1 MGRGFRSQ
9 GSVFLVFR
17 PLLRSVLLHW
27 VASGGDIVAYQD
39 FNQSDRVRSI
49 SALSGQTFD
58 LLVIGGGITGAG
70 VARDAALRGLSVALI
85 EAQDLASGTSS
96 RSSKMIHGGLRYLAA
111 GDVAVVKESASE
123 RATLH
128 RIAPHLAQKTPY
140 VIPTGSVRSK
150 LMLRG
155 ALWAFERLGGVERA
169 DYHEVWSKEELAE
182 KEPLIERSRLNGAVV
197 YPEFLTDDSRLTVA
211 TVRSAI
217 DHGATVVTYLAANH
231 IKQEQTF
238 IVDAAATLPGE
249 SDEVS
254 IRARAVVNAA
264 GPWVD
269 QVCDLEEAQPPRLAL
284 SRGVH
289 LVFDHADLPVRNTVV
304 MRTPD
309 ARRIFAVPLGQYTY
323 IGTTDDYHAEH
334 EYWPPVTDQDVSYLL
349 STTQRAMPG
358 ATLSPDRIVSV
369 WSGIRPLVGDG
380 SERASKE
387 LSRKDEV
394 WTSPSGLLS
403 VGGGK
408 LSAYRAMA
416 ERIVDTVVENHG
428 FATKPCATADVPLPG
443 GDSIVLASDLE
454 GFSDVQAERL
464 ARLYGAEAKCF
475 NAIAG
480 EEALV
485 TAEAQQAVQK
495 EGALRLE
502 DYWARRSSRAWFD
515 KDAGLPVLKHAAVA
529 MADLLGWDDARSAME
544 IEDCREID
552 RASRAG
558 FLSGVTVGGVAD
570 DDRAAG

>member
-1 MGRGFRSQ
+1 MAVHLFDQTDREMSFR
-9 GSVFLVFR
+9 
-17 PLLRSVLLHW
+17 
-27 VASGGDIVAYQD
+27 
-39 FNQSDRVRSI
+39 
-49 SALSGQTFD
+49 ALSDQCFD

-70 VARDAALRGLSVALI
+70 VARDAAMRGLSVALI

-96 RSSKMIHGGLRYLAA
+96 RSSKMIHGGLRYLVA

-140 VIPTGSVRSK
+140 VIPTDSVRSK
-150 LMLRG
+150 LILRA
-155 ALWAFERLGGVERA
+155 ALWAYERLGDVERA
-169 DYHEVWSKEELAE
+169 DYHEVWSKDELAE

-197 YPEFLTDDSRLTVA
+197 YPEFLTDDSRLTLA

-217 DHGATVVTYLAANH
+217 DHGATVATYLKATNIRKDQAFS
-231 IKQEQTF
+231 I
-238 IVDAAATLPGE
+238 DAASTLPGE
-249 SDEVS
+249 TRELTVS
-254 IRARAVVNAA
+254 ARAVVNAA

-269 QVCDLEEAQPPRLAL
+269 QVCDLEQAQPPRLAL

-323 IGTTDDYHAEH
+323 IGTTDDYHPEH
-334 EYWPPVTDQDVSYLL
+334 DYWPPVTDQDVSYLL
-349 STTQRAMPG
+349 ATTQRAMPE
-358 ATLSPDRIVSV
+358 ASLSPDRIVSV

-380 SERASKE
+380 SGRASKE

-416 ERIVDTVVENHG
+416 ERIVDTVIENHG
-428 FATKPCATADVPLPG
+428 FAAKPCITADVPLPG
-443 GDSIVLASDLE
+443 GDVEVLASDLA
-454 GFSDVQAERL
+454 GAGDVQAERL
-464 ARLYGAEAKCF
+464 ARLYGAEAPGL
-475 NAIAG
+475 AGSAG
-480 EEALV
+480 ENELV
-485 TAEAQQAVQK
+485 QAEVQHAVQK

-515 KDAGLPVLKHAAVA
+515 EGAGLLVLHEAAAV
-529 MADLLGWDDARSAME
+529 MAELLGWDDNRKTME
-544 IEDCREID
+544 VENCLEID

-558 FLSGVTVGGVAD
+558 FSSDVAGQGVAD
-570 DDRAAG
+570 DCRAAS

>member
-1 MGRGFRSQ
+1 MAEHRF
-9 GSVFLVFR
+9 
-17 PLLRSVLLHW
+17 
-27 VASGGDIVAYQD
+27 D
-39 FNQSDRVRSI
+39 QSDRGPSFQ
-49 SALSGQTFD
+49 ALASQCFD

-70 VARDAALRGLSVALI
+70 VARDAAMRGLSVALI

-96 RSSKMIHGGLRYLAA
+96 RSSKMIHGGLRYLVA

-150 LMLRG
+150 LMLRA
-155 ALWAFERLGGVERA
+155 ALWAYERLGGVERA
-169 DYHEVWSKEELAE
+169 DYHEVWSKAELAE
-182 KEPLIERSRLNGAVV
+182 KEPMIERSRLNGAVV

-217 DHGATVVTYLAANH
+217 DHGATVVTYLKATQ
-231 IKQEQTF
+231 IRQEQTF
-238 IVDAAATLPGE
+238 IVDAASTLPGE
-249 SDEVS
+249 NREVS
-254 IRARAVVNAA
+254 IAARAVVNAA

-269 QVCDLEEAQPPRLAL
+269 QVCDLERAQPPRLAL

-323 IGTTDDYHAEH
+323 IGTTDDYHPEH

-349 STTQRAMPG
+349 ATTQKAMPE

-380 SERASKE
+380 SGRASKE

-416 ERIVDTVVENHG
+416 ERIVDTVIENHG
-428 FATKPCATADVPLPG
+428 FTAKPCTTADVALPG
-443 GDSIVLASDLE
+443 GEAIALASDLK

-464 ARLYGAEAKCF
+464 ARLYGAEAQCLR
-475 NAIAG
+475 ASTSDEI
-480 EEALV
+480 LV
-485 TAEAQQAVQK
+485 TAEAQHAVLK

-515 KDAGLPVLKHAAVA
+515 EGAGLPVLKQAAEA
-529 MADLLGWDDARSAME
+529 MADLLGWDEARSAME
-544 IEDCREID
+544 IENCRKID
-552 RASRAG
+552 HASRAG
-558 FLSGVTVGGVAD
+558 FSPGVTVDGVAD
-570 DDRAAG
+570 DARAAG

>member
-1 MGRGFRSQ
+1 MAVHRFDQTDREMSFR
-9 GSVFLVFR
+9 
-17 PLLRSVLLHW
+17 
-27 VASGGDIVAYQD
+27 
-39 FNQSDRVRSI
+39 
-49 SALSGQTFD
+49 ALSDQCFD

-70 VARDAALRGLSVALI
+70 VARDAAMRGLSVALI

-96 RSSKMIHGGLRYLAA
+96 RSSKMIHGGLRYLVA

-150 LMLRG
+150 LILRA
-155 ALWAFERLGGVERA
+155 ALWAYERLGGVERA
-169 DYHEVWSKEELAE
+169 DYHEVWSKDELAE

-197 YPEFLTDDSRLTVA
+197 YPEFLTDDSRLTLA

-217 DHGATVVTYLAANH
+217 DHGATVATYLKATNIRKDQAFS
-231 IKQEQTF
+231 I
-238 IVDAAATLPGE
+238 DAASTLPGE
-249 SDEVS
+249 TRELTVS
-254 IRARAVVNAA
+254 ARAVVNAA

-269 QVCDLEEAQPPRLAL
+269 QVCDLEQAQPPRLAL

-323 IGTTDDYHAEH
+323 IGTTDDYHPEH
-334 EYWPPVTDQDVSYLL
+334 DYWPPVTDQDVSYLL
-349 STTQRAMPG
+349 ATTQRAMPE
-358 ATLSPDRIVSV
+358 ASLSPDRIVSV

-380 SERASKE
+380 SGRASKE

-416 ERIVDTVVENHG
+416 ERIVDTVIENHG
-428 FATKPCATADVPLPG
+428 FAAKPCITADVPLPG
-443 GDSIVLASDLE
+443 GDVEVLASDLA
-454 GFSDVQAERL
+454 GAGDVQAERL
-464 ARLYGAEAKCF
+464 ARLYGAEAPGL
-475 NAIAG
+475 AGSAG
-480 EEALV
+480 ENELV
-485 TAEAQQAVQK
+485 QAEVQHAVQK

-515 KDAGLPVLKHAAVA
+515 EGAGLLVLHEAAAV
-529 MADLLGWDDARSAME
+529 MAELLGWDDNRKAME
-544 IEDCREID
+544 VENCLEID

-558 FLSGVTVGGVAD
+558 FSSDVAGQGVAD
-570 DDRAAG
+570 DCRAAS

>member
-1 MGRGFRSQ
+1 MSAQRFDQ
-9 GSVFLVFR
+9 T
-17 PLLRSVLLHW
+17 
-27 VASGGDIVAYQD
+27 
-39 FNQSDRVRSI
+39 DRNESI
-49 SALSGQTFD
+49 RALSGECFD
-58 LLVIGGGITGAG
+58 LLVIGGGITGTG
-70 VARDAALRGLSVALI
+70 VARDAAMRGLSVALI

-96 RSSKMIHGGLRYLAA
+96 RSSKMIHGGLRYLVA

-150 LMLRG
+150 LILRA
-155 ALWAFERLGGVERA
+155 ALWAYERLGGVERA
-169 DYHEVWSKEELAE
+169 DYHEVWSRDELAE
-182 KEPLIERSRLNGAVV
+182 KEPLIERSRLKGAVV

-217 DHGATVVTYLAANH
+217 DHGATAVTYMKATN
-231 IKQEQTF
+231 IRKDQTF
-238 IVDAAATLPGE
+238 CIDAASTLPGE
-249 SDEVS
+249 NCEVT
-254 IRARAVVNAA
+254 IQARAVVNAA

-269 QVCDLEEAQPPRLAL
+269 QVCDLEQPQPPRLAL

-289 LVFDHADLPVRNTVV
+289 LVFNHADLPVRNTVV

-309 ARRIFAVPLGQYTY
+309 ARRIFAVPLGEYTY
-323 IGTTDDYHAEH
+323 IGTTDDYHPEY

-349 STTQRAMPG
+349 SATHKAMPE
-358 ATLSPDRIVSV
+358 ANLSPDRIVSV

-380 SERASKE
+380 SGRASKE

-416 ERIVDTVVENHG
+416 ERIVDTVIENHG
-428 FATKPCATADVPLPG
+428 FTAQPCTTADVPLPG
-443 GDSIVLASDLE
+443 GDAVMLASDLT
-454 GFSDVQAERL
+454 GIGDNQAERL
-464 ARLYGAEAKCF
+464 ARLYGAEAPSLLG
-475 NAIAG
+475 NTG
-480 EEALV
+480 GDELV
-485 TAEAQQAVQK
+485 KAEVQQAVQK

-515 KDAGLPVLKHAAVA
+515 EGAGVPILNQAATA
-529 MADLLGWDDARSAME
+529 MAELLGWDDTRKAME
-544 IEDCREID
+544 IENCHDID
-552 RASRAG
+552 RASRTG
-558 FLSGVTVGGVAD
+558 FSSDVTGQGVAD
-570 DDRAAG
+570 DCRAAG

>member
-1 MGRGFRSQ
+1 M
-9 GSVFLVFR
+9 
-17 PLLRSVLLHW
+17 
-27 VASGGDIVAYQD
+27 AYQD
-39 FNQSDRVRSI
+39 FNQADRGRSVG
-49 SALSGQTFD
+49 ALSDQTFD

-70 VARDAALRGLSVALI
+70 VARDAVLRGLSVALI

-96 RSSKMIHGGLRYLAA
+96 RSSKMIHGGLRYLVA

-123 RATLH
+123 RSTLH

-140 VIPTGSVRSK
+140 VIPTGNLRSK
-150 LMLRG
+150 LILRA
-155 ALWAFERLGGVERA
+155 ALWAYERLGGVERE
-169 DYHEVWSKEELAE
+169 DYHEVWSAEQLAE
-182 KEPLIERSRLNGAVV
+182 REPLIARSRLNGAVV

-217 DHGATVVTYLAANH
+217 ESGATVATYLRATDIRREKVFLVSAAS
-231 IKQEQTF
+231 
-238 IVDAAATLPGE
+238 TLPGDDSE
-249 SDEVS
+249 TT

-269 QVCDLEEAQPPRLAL
+269 EVCGLEAPQPARLAL

-289 LVFDHADLPVRNTVV
+289 LVFNHADVPVRNTVV

-323 IGTTDDYHAEH
+323 IGTTDDYHPES

-349 STTQRAMPG
+349 SSTRKAMPE
-358 ATLSPDRIVSV
+358 ANLSADRIVSV

-380 SERASKE
+380 SGRASKE

-394 WTSPSGLLS
+394 WTAPSGLLT

-416 ERIVDTVVENHG
+416 ERIVDTVIENHG
-428 FATKPCATADVPLPG
+428 LTAKPCTTADNPLPG
-443 GDSIVLASDLE
+443 GDRVVNASELE
-454 GFSDVQAERL
+454 EMGDIQSERL
-464 ARLYGAEAKCF
+464 ARLYGAEAVDVVTS
-475 NAIAG
+475 AARG
-480 EEALV
+480 GLV
-485 TAEAQQAVQK
+485 SAEVEQAVLK

-515 KDAGLPVLKHAAVA
+515 EGAGLPVLDEAANR
-529 MADLLGWDDARSAME
+529 MADLLGWDDSRKALE
-544 IEDCREID
+544 VENCRQID
-552 RASRAG
+552 GASRSG
-558 FLSGVTVGGVAD
+558 FLESTGWEEVPD
-570 DDRAAG
+570 DCRAAG

>member
-1 MGRGFRSQ
+1 MAVHRFDQTDREMSFR
-9 GSVFLVFR
+9 
-17 PLLRSVLLHW
+17 
-27 VASGGDIVAYQD
+27 
-39 FNQSDRVRSI
+39 
-49 SALSGQTFD
+49 ALSDQCFD

-70 VARDAALRGLSVALI
+70 VARDAAMRGLSVALI

-96 RSSKMIHGGLRYLAA
+96 RSSKMIHGGLRYLVA

-150 LMLRG
+150 LILRA
-155 ALWAFERLGGVERA
+155 ALWAYERLGGVERA
-169 DYHEVWSKEELAE
+169 DYHEVWSKAELAE

-217 DHGATVVTYLAANH
+217 DHGATVATYLKATN
-231 IKQEQTF
+231 IRRDQTF
-238 IVDAAATLPGE
+238 SVDAVSTLPDD
-249 SDEVS
+249 SREVT
-254 IRARAVVNAA
+254 IQARAVVNAA

-269 QVCDLEEAQPPRLAL
+269 QVCELEQPQPPRLAL

-309 ARRIFAVPLGQYTY
+309 ARRIFAVPLGKYTY
-323 IGTTDDYHAEH
+323 IGTTDDYHPEH

-349 STTQRAMPG
+349 SATRKAMPE
-358 ATLSPDRIVSV
+358 ANLSPDRIVSV

-380 SERASKE
+380 SGRASKE

-416 ERIVDTVVENHG
+416 ERIVDMVIENHG
-428 FATKPCATADVPLPG
+428 FTAKPCTTAEVPLPG
-443 GDSIVLASDLE
+443 GDAVVLASDLK
-454 GFSDVQAERL
+454 GIDDVQAERL
-464 ARLYGAEAKCF
+464 ARLYGAEAPSLLGG
-475 NAIAG
+475 AG
-480 EEALV
+480 ENELV
-485 TAEAQQAVQK
+485 KAEVQHAVQT

-515 KDAGLPVLKHAAVA
+515 EGAGLPVLHEAATA
-529 MADLLGWDDARSAME
+529 MAELLGWDDNRRTME
-544 IEDCREID
+544 IDNCRDID
-552 RASRAG
+552 RASRVG
-558 FLSGVTVGGVAD
+558 FSSDVTGQGVSD
-570 DDRAAG
+570 DCRAAG

>member
-1 MGRGFRSQ
+1 MQHLGVGMSEQHFDQTDRAG
-9 GSVFLVFR
+9 
-17 PLLRSVLLHW
+17 PLK
-27 VASGGDIVAYQD
+27 
-39 FNQSDRVRSI
+39 
-49 SALSGQTFD
+49 ALSDQCFD
-58 LLVIGGGITGAG
+58 VLVIGGGITGAG
-70 VARDAALRGLSVALI
+70 VARDAAMRGLSVALI

-96 RSSKMIHGGLRYLAA
+96 RSSKMIHGGLRYLVA

-140 VIPTGSVRSK
+140 VIPTGSLRSK
-150 LMLRG
+150 LILRA
-155 ALWAFERLGGVERA
+155 ALWAYERLGGVERA
-169 DYHEVWSKEELAE
+169 DYHEVWSRDELAE

-217 DHGATVVTYLAANH
+217 DHGATVATYLRATN
-231 IKQEQTF
+231 IRRDQTF
-238 IVDAAATLPGE
+238 SVDAASTLPGE
-249 SDEVS
+249 NRELT
-254 IRARAVVNAA
+254 IRARAVVNAS

-269 QVCDLEEAQPPRLAL
+269 QVLDLEQPQAPRLAL

-289 LVFDHADLPVRNTVV
+289 LVFDHADVPVRNTVV

-323 IGTTDDYHAEH
+323 IGTTDDYHPEY

-349 STTQRAMPG
+349 SATQKAMPE
-358 ATLSPDRIVSV
+358 ASLSPDRIVSV
-369 WSGIRPLVGDG
+369 WSGIRPLVSDG
-380 SERASKE
+380 SGRASKE

-416 ERIVDTVVENHG
+416 ERIVDMVIENHG
-428 FATKPCATADVPLPG
+428 FTGKPCTTADVPLPG
-443 GDSIVLASDLE
+443 GDAVVLAQDLPVV
-454 GFSDVQAERL
+454 DNVQAERL
-464 ARLYGAEAKCF
+464 ARLYGAEAPGLIRS
-475 NAIAG
+475 AS
-480 EEALV
+480 EEDLV
-485 TAEAQQAVQK
+485 KAEVRQAVHR

-515 KDAGLPVLKHAAVA
+515 ARAGLPVLDQAALA
-529 MADLLGWDDARSAME
+529 MAGLLGWDDARTAAE
-544 IEDCREID
+544 IENCLEID

-558 FLSGVTVGGVAD
+558 FQASTIWKGAGDDCRAVG
-570 DDRAAG
+570 

>member
-1 MGRGFRSQ
+1 MSITVHRFDQTDREMSFR
-9 GSVFLVFR
+9 
-17 PLLRSVLLHW
+17 
-27 VASGGDIVAYQD
+27 
-39 FNQSDRVRSI
+39 
-49 SALSGQTFD
+49 ALSDQCFD

-70 VARDAALRGLSVALI
+70 VARDAAMRGLSVALI

-96 RSSKMIHGGLRYLAA
+96 RSSKMIHGGLRYLVA

-150 LMLRG
+150 LILRA
-155 ALWAFERLGGVERA
+155 ALWAYERLGGVERA
-169 DYHEVWSKEELAE
+169 DYHEVWSKDELAE

-197 YPEFLTDDSRLTVA
+197 YPEFLTDDSRLTLA

-217 DHGATVVTYLAANH
+217 DHGATVATYLKATNIRKDQAFS
-231 IKQEQTF
+231 ID
-238 IVDAAATLPGE
+238 VASTLPGE
-249 SDEVS
+249 TRELTVS
-254 IRARAVVNAA
+254 ARAVVNAA

-269 QVCDLEEAQPPRLAL
+269 QVCDLEQAQPPRLVL

-323 IGTTDDYHAEH
+323 IGTTDDYHPEH

-349 STTQRAMPG
+349 ATTQRAMPE
-358 ATLSPDRIVSV
+358 ASLSPDRIVSV

-380 SERASKE
+380 SGRASKE

-416 ERIVDTVVENHG
+416 ERIVDTVIESHR
-428 FATKPCATADVPLPG
+428 FAAKPCTTADVPLPG
-443 GDSIVLASDLE
+443 GDVEVLASDLA
-454 GFSDVQAERL
+454 GAGDVQAERL
-464 ARLYGAEAKCF
+464 ARLYGAEAPGL
-475 NAIAG
+475 AGSAG
-480 EEALV
+480 EDELV
-485 TAEAQQAVQK
+485 QAEVQHAVQK

-515 KDAGLPVLKHAAVA
+515 EGAGLPVLHEAAAA
-529 MADLLGWDDARSAME
+529 MAELLGWDDNRKAME
-544 IEDCREID
+544 VENCLEID

-558 FLSGVTVGGVAD
+558 FSSDVTGQGVAD
-570 DDRAAG
+570 DCRAAS

>member
-1 MGRGFRSQ
+1 MAEQ
-9 GSVFLVFR
+9 VFDQTDR
-17 PLLRSVLLHW
+17 
-27 VASGGDIVAYQD
+27 ASCVQALGDQC
-39 FNQSDRVRSI
+39 
-49 SALSGQTFD
+49 FD

-70 VARDAALRGLSVALI
+70 VARDAAMRGLSVALI

-96 RSSKMIHGGLRYLAA
+96 RSSKMIHGGLRYLVA

-150 LMLRG
+150 LVLRA
-155 ALWAFERLGGVERA
+155 ALWAYERLGGVERA
-169 DYHEVWSKEELAE
+169 DYHEVWSKDELAE

-217 DHGATVVTYLAANH
+217 DHGATVATYLKATN
-231 IKQEQTF
+231 IRKEQTF
-238 IVDAAATLPGE
+238 SIDAASTLPGE
-249 SDEVS
+249 THELTIS
-254 IRARAVVNAA
+254 ARAVVNAA

-269 QVCDLEEAQPPRLAL
+269 QVCDLEHPQPQRLAL

-289 LVFDHADLPVRNTVV
+289 LVFNHADLPVRNTVV

-323 IGTTDDYHAEH
+323 IGTTDDYHPEH

-349 STTQRAMPG
+349 ATTKRAMPE
-358 ATLSPDRIVSV
+358 AALSPDRIVSV

-380 SERASKE
+380 SGRASKE

-416 ERIVDTVVENHG
+416 ERIVDTVIENHV
-428 FATKPCATADVPLPG
+428 FTAKPCTTADVPLPG
-443 GDSIVLASDLE
+443 GGAEVLPSDLT
-454 GFSDVQAERL
+454 GVGDVQAERL
-464 ARLYGAEAKCF
+464 ARLYGAEAPSLLGGAF
-475 NAIAG
+475 DD
-480 EEALV
+480 ELV
-485 TAEAQQAVQK
+485 KAEVKQAVQK

-515 KDAGLPVLKHAAVA
+515 DGAGVPILNQAATA
-529 MADLLGWDDARSAME
+529 MSELLDWDDTRKAME
-544 IEDCREID
+544 IENCRDID
-552 RASRAG
+552 HASRAG
-558 FLSGVTVGGVAD
+558 FSSDVTGQGVAD
-570 DDRAAG
+570 DCRAAG

>member
-1 MGRGFRSQ
+1 MTS
-9 GSVFLVFR
+9 
-17 PLLRSVLLHW
+17 
-27 VASGGDIVAYQD
+27 QD
-39 FNQSDRVRSI
+39 FNQTDRAASLK
-49 SALSGQTFD
+49 ALSDQCFD

-70 VARDAALRGLSVALI
+70 VARDAAMRGLSVALI

-96 RSSKMIHGGLRYLAA
+96 RSSKMIHGGLRYLVA

-140 VIPTGSVRSK
+140 VIPTSTVRSK
-150 LMLRG
+150 LILRG
-155 ALWAFERLGGVERA
+155 ALWAYERLGGVERA
-169 DYHEVWSKEELAE
+169 DYHEVWSKAELAE

-217 DHGATVVTYLAANH
+217 DHGATVATYLRATN
-231 IKQEQTF
+231 IRKEQTF
-238 IVDAAATLPGE
+238 SIDAASTLPGE
-249 SDEVS
+249 MTELTIS
-254 IRARAVVNAA
+254 ARAVVNAA

-269 QVCDLEEAQPPRLAL
+269 QVCDLEQPQPPRLAL

-289 LVFDHADLPVRNTVV
+289 LVFNHADLPVRHTVV

-323 IGTTDDYHAEH
+323 IGTTDDYHPEH
-334 EYWPPVTDQDVSYLL
+334 EYWPPVTDQDVRYLL
-349 STTQRAMPG
+349 ATTQRAMPE

-380 SERASKE
+380 SGRASKE

-416 ERIVDTVVENHG
+416 ERIVDTVIDNHG
-428 FATKPCATADVPLPG
+428 FTAKPCETAEVHLPG
-443 GDSIVLASDLE
+443 GDAVMLASDLT
-454 GFSDVQAERL
+454 GIGDIHAERL
-464 ARLYGAEAKCF
+464 ARLYGAEAPNLLG
-475 NAIAG
+475 NAG
-480 EEALV
+480 GDELV
-485 TAEAQQAVQK
+485 KAEVQQAVQK

-515 KDAGLPVLKHAAVA
+515 EGAGLPVLKQAATA
-529 MADLLGWDDARSAME
+529 MAEMLGWDDSRKAME
-544 IEDCREID
+544 IENCRDID

-558 FLSGVTVGGVAD
+558 FSSEVTGQGVAD
-570 DDRAAG
+570 DCRAAG

>member
-1 MGRGFRSQ
+1 MSAQRFDQ
-9 GSVFLVFR
+9 T
-17 PLLRSVLLHW
+17 
-27 VASGGDIVAYQD
+27 
-39 FNQSDRVRSI
+39 DRNESI
-49 SALSGQTFD
+49 RALSGECFD

-70 VARDAALRGLSVALI
+70 VARDAAMRGLSVALI

-96 RSSKMIHGGLRYLAA
+96 RSSKMIHGGLRYLVA

-150 LMLRG
+150 LILRA
-155 ALWAFERLGGVERA
+155 ALWAYERLGGVERA
-169 DYHEVWSKEELAE
+169 DYHEVWSRDELAE
-182 KEPLIERSRLNGAVV
+182 KEPLIERSRLKGAVV

-217 DHGATVVTYLAANH
+217 DHGATAVTY
-231 IKQEQTF
+231 IKATNIRKDQTF
-238 IVDAAATLPGE
+238 RIDAASTLPGE
-249 SDEVS
+249 NCEVT
-254 IRARAVVNAA
+254 IQARAVVNAA

-269 QVCDLEEAQPPRLAL
+269 QVCDLEQPQPPRLAL

-289 LVFDHADLPVRNTVV
+289 LVFNHADLPVRNTVV

-309 ARRIFAVPLGQYTY
+309 ARRIFAVPLGEYTY
-323 IGTTDDYHAEH
+323 IGTTDDYHPEY
-334 EYWPPVTDQDVSYLL
+334 EYWPPVTDQDVRYLL
-349 STTQRAMPG
+349 SATHKAMPE
-358 ATLSPDRIVSV
+358 ANLSPDRIVSV

-380 SERASKE
+380 SGRASKE

-416 ERIVDTVVENHG
+416 ERIVDTVIENHG
-428 FATKPCATADVPLPG
+428 FTAQPCTTADVPLPG
-443 GDSIVLASDLE
+443 GDAVMLASDLT
-454 GFSDVQAERL
+454 GIGDNQAERL
-464 ARLYGAEAKCF
+464 ARLYGAEAPSLLG
-475 NAIAG
+475 NTG
-480 EEALV
+480 GDELV
-485 TAEAQQAVQK
+485 KAEVQQAVQK

-515 KDAGLPVLKHAAVA
+515 AGAGVPILTQAATA
-529 MADLLGWDDARSAME
+529 MAELLGWDDTRKAME
-544 IEDCREID
+544 IENCHDID
-552 RASRAG
+552 RASRTG
-558 FLSGVTVGGVAD
+558 FSSDVTGQGVAD
-570 DDRAAG
+570 DCRAAG

>member
-1 MGRGFRSQ
+1 M
-9 GSVFLVFR
+9 
-17 PLLRSVLLHW
+17 
-27 VASGGDIVAYQD
+27 AYQD
-39 FNQSDRVRSI
+39 FNQADRVRSVG
-49 SALSGQTFD
+49 ALSDQTFD

-96 RSSKMIHGGLRYLAA
+96 RSSKMIHGGLRYLVA

-123 RATLH
+123 RSTLH

-140 VIPTGSVRSK
+140 VIPTGNLRSK
-150 LMLRG
+150 LILRA
-155 ALWAFERLGGVERA
+155 ALWAYERLGGVERE
-169 DYHEVWSKEELAE
+169 DYHEVWSAQQLAE
-182 KEPLIERSRLNGAVV
+182 REPLIARSRLNGAVV

-217 DHGATVVTYLAANH
+217 ESGAKVSTYLKATDIRHEKVFLVSAAS
-231 IKQEQTF
+231 
-238 IVDAAATLPGE
+238 TLSGDNNE
-249 SDEVS
+249 TT

-269 QVCDLEEAQPPRLAL
+269 EVCGLEAPQPARLAL

-289 LVFDHADLPVRNTVV
+289 LVFNHADVPVRNTVV

-323 IGTTDDYHAEH
+323 IGTTDDYHPES

-349 STTQRAMPG
+349 SSTRKAMPE
-358 ATLSPDRIVSV
+358 ANLSADRIVSV

-380 SERASKE
+380 SGRASKE

-394 WTSPSGLLS
+394 WTAPSGLLT

-416 ERIVDTVVENHG
+416 ERIVDTVIENHG
-428 FATKPCATADVPLPG
+428 LTAKPCTTADNPLPG
-443 GDSIVLASDLE
+443 GDRVVNASELE
-454 GFSDVQAERL
+454 EMGDIQSERL
-464 ARLYGAEAKCF
+464 ARLYGAEAVDVVTS
-475 NAIAG
+475 AARG
-480 EEALV
+480 GLV
-485 TAEAQQAVQK
+485 SAEVEQAVLK

-515 KDAGLPVLKHAAVA
+515 EGAGLPVLDEAANR
-529 MADLLGWDDARSAME
+529 MADLLGWDDSRKALE
-544 IEDCREID
+544 IENCRQID
-552 RASRAG
+552 GASRSG
-558 FLSGVTVGGVAD
+558 FIESTGWEEVLD
-570 DDRAAG
+570 DCRAAG

>member
-1 MGRGFRSQ
+1 MTSQ
-9 GSVFLVFR
+9 G
-17 PLLRSVLLHW
+17 
-27 VASGGDIVAYQD
+27 
-39 FNQSDRVRSI
+39 FNQADRAASLTKLSD
-49 SALSGQTFD
+49 QCFD

-70 VARDAALRGLSVALI
+70 VARDAAMRGLSVALL

-96 RSSKMIHGGLRYLAA
+96 RSSKMIHGGLRYLVA

-140 VIPTGSVRSK
+140 VIPTDSVRSK
-150 LMLRG
+150 LILRA
-155 ALWAFERLGGVERA
+155 ALWAYERLGGVESA
-169 DYHEVWSKEELAE
+169 DYHEVWSKDELAE

-217 DHGATVVTYLAANH
+217 DHGAAVATYLKATN
-231 IKQEQTF
+231 IRKDQIF
-238 IVDAAATLPGE
+238 SIDAASTLPGE
-249 SDEVS
+249 NHEVT
-254 IRARAVVNAA
+254 IQARAVVNAA

-269 QVCDLEEAQPPRLAL
+269 QVCDLEQPQPPRLAL

-323 IGTTDDYHAEH
+323 IGTTDDYHPEY

-349 STTQRAMPG
+349 ATTQEALPE

-380 SERASKE
+380 SGRASKE

-394 WTSPSGLLS
+394 WTSPNGLLS

-416 ERIVDTVVENHG
+416 ERIADTVIENHD
-428 FATKPCATADVPLPG
+428 FTAKPCSTADVPLPG
-443 GDSIVLASDLE
+443 GDAEVLASDLKVV
-454 GFSDVQAERL
+454 GDLQAERL
-464 ARLYGAEAKCF
+464 VRLYGAEAPSLF
-475 NAIAG
+475 GSADRA
-480 EEALV
+480 ELV
-485 TAEAQQAVQK
+485 RVEVQQAVQK

-515 KDAGLPVLKHAAVA
+515 EGAGLPVLNEAATA
-529 MADLLGWDDARSAME
+529 MSELLGWDDMRKAME
-544 IEDCREID
+544 IENCREID

-558 FLSGVTVGGVAD
+558 FLSDMTLQGVAD
-570 DDRAAG
+570 DYRAAG

>member
-1 MGRGFRSQ
+1 MTS
-9 GSVFLVFR
+9 
-17 PLLRSVLLHW
+17 P
-27 VASGGDIVAYQD
+27 D
-39 FNQSDRVRSI
+39 FNQTDRAGSLR
-49 SALSGQTFD
+49 ALSDQCFD

-70 VARDAALRGLSVALI
+70 VARDAAMRGLSVALI

-96 RSSKMIHGGLRYLAA
+96 RSSKMIHGGLRYLVA

-140 VIPTGSVRSK
+140 VIPTSSVRSK
-150 LMLRG
+150 FILRA
-155 ALWAFERLGGVERA
+155 ALWAYERLGGVERA
-169 DYHEVWSKEELAE
+169 DYHEVWSKAELAE

-217 DHGATVVTYLAANH
+217 DHGATVATYLKATN
-231 IKQEQTF
+231 IRKEQAF
-238 IVDAAATLPGE
+238 SIDAASTLPGE
-249 SDEVS
+249 TSELTIS
-254 IRARAVVNAA
+254 ARAVVNAA

-269 QVCDLEEAQPPRLAL
+269 QVCDLEQPQPPRLAL

-289 LVFDHADLPVRNTVV
+289 LVFNHADLPVRNTVV

-323 IGTTDDYHAEH
+323 IGTTDDYHPEH
-334 EYWPPVTDQDVSYLL
+334 EYWPPVTDQDVRYLL
-349 STTQRAMPG
+349 ATTQRAMPQ

-380 SERASKE
+380 SGRASKE

-416 ERIVDTVVENHG
+416 ERIVDTVIENHG
-428 FATKPCATADVPLPG
+428 FAAKSCATADVPLPG
-443 GDSIVLASDLE
+443 GDAVMLFSDLT
-454 GFSDVQAERL
+454 GIGDIHAERL
-464 ARLYGAEAKCF
+464 ARLYGVEAPNLLG
-475 NAIAG
+475 NAG
-480 EEALV
+480 GDELV
-485 TAEAQQAVQK
+485 TAEVQQAVQK

-515 KDAGLPVLKHAAVA
+515 EGAGLPVLKQAATA
-529 MADLLGWDDARSAME
+529 MAELLSWDDTRKAME
-544 IEDCREID
+544 IENCRDID

-558 FLSGVTVGGVAD
+558 FSSDVSEQGVAND
-570 DDRAAG
+570 CRAAG

>member
-1 MGRGFRSQ
+1 MAEQ
-9 GSVFLVFR
+9 VFDQTDR
-17 PLLRSVLLHW
+17 
-27 VASGGDIVAYQD
+27 ASCVQALGDQC
-39 FNQSDRVRSI
+39 
-49 SALSGQTFD
+49 FD

-70 VARDAALRGLSVALI
+70 VARDAAMRGLSVALI

-96 RSSKMIHGGLRYLAA
+96 RSSKMIHGGLRYLVA

-150 LMLRG
+150 LVLRA
-155 ALWAFERLGGVERA
+155 ALWAYERLGGVERA
-169 DYHEVWSKEELAE
+169 DYHEVWSRDELAE
-182 KEPLIERSRLNGAVV
+182 KEPLIERSQLNGAVV

-217 DHGATVVTYLAANH
+217 DHGATVATYLKATN
-231 IKQEQTF
+231 IRKEETF
-238 IVDAAATLPGE
+238 SIDAASTLPGE
-249 SDEVS
+249 THELTIS
-254 IRARAVVNAA
+254 ARAVVNAA

-269 QVCDLEEAQPPRLAL
+269 QVCELEHPQPQRLAL

-289 LVFDHADLPVRNTVV
+289 LVFNHADLPVRNTVV

-323 IGTTDDYHAEH
+323 IGTTDDYHPEH

-349 STTQRAMPG
+349 ATTKRAMPE
-358 ATLSPDRIVSV
+358 AALSPDRIVSV

-380 SERASKE
+380 SGRASKE

-416 ERIVDTVVENHG
+416 ERIVDTVIENHG
-428 FATKPCATADVPLPG
+428 FTAKPCVTADVPLPG
-443 GDSIVLASDLE
+443 GGVKVPPSDLT
-454 GFSDVQAERL
+454 GVGDVQAERL
-464 ARLYGAEAKCF
+464 ARLYGAEAPSLLGNTGCD
-475 NAIAG
+475 
-480 EEALV
+480 ELV
-485 TAEAQQAVQK
+485 KAEVQQAVQK

-515 KDAGLPVLKHAAVA
+515 EGAGVPILNQAATA
-529 MADLLGWDDARSAME
+529 MTELLGWDDTRKAME
-544 IEDCREID
+544 VENCRDID

-558 FLSGVTVGGVAD
+558 FSSDGTGQGVAD
-570 DDRAAG
+570 DCRAAS

>member
-1 MGRGFRSQ
+1 MHRFDQTDREMSFR
-9 GSVFLVFR
+9 
-17 PLLRSVLLHW
+17 
-27 VASGGDIVAYQD
+27 
-39 FNQSDRVRSI
+39 
-49 SALSGQTFD
+49 ALSGQCFD

-70 VARDAALRGLSVALI
+70 VARDAAMRGLSVALI

-96 RSSKMIHGGLRYLAA
+96 RSSKMIHGGLRYLVA

-128 RIAPHLAQKTPY
+128 RIAPHLAKKTPY

-150 LMLRG
+150 LVLRA
-155 ALWAFERLGGVERA
+155 ALWAYERLGGVERA
-169 DYHEVWSKEELAE
+169 DYHEVWSRDELAE

-197 YPEFLTDDSRLTVA
+197 YPEFLTDDSRLTLA

-217 DHGATVVTYLAANH
+217 DHGATVATYLKATNIRKDQAFS
-231 IKQEQTF
+231 I
-238 IVDAAATLPGE
+238 DAASMLPGE
-249 SDEVS
+249 TRELTVS
-254 IRARAVVNAA
+254 ARAVVNAA

-269 QVCDLEEAQPPRLAL
+269 QVCDLEQAQPPRLAL

-323 IGTTDDYHAEH
+323 IGTTDDYHPEH

-349 STTQRAMPG
+349 ATTQRAMPE
-358 ATLSPDRIVSV
+358 ASLSPDRIVSV

-380 SERASKE
+380 SGRASKE

-416 ERIVDTVVENHG
+416 ERIVDTVIENHG
-428 FATKPCATADVPLPG
+428 FTVRPCTTADVPLPG
-443 GDSIVLASDLE
+443 GGAEVLASDLA
-454 GFSDVQAERL
+454 GVGDVQAERL
-464 ARLYGAEAKCF
+464 ARLYGTEGADLIGDTGERTLLNAEVCH
-475 NAIAG
+475 
-480 EEALV
+480 
-485 TAEAQQAVQK
+485 AVQR

-515 KDAGLPVLKHAAVA
+515 EGAGLPVLHEAGTV
-529 MADLLGWDDARSAME
+529 MAELLGWDDNRKAME
-544 IEDCREID
+544 IENCHDID
-552 RASRAG
+552 LASRAG
-558 FLSGVTVGGVAD
+558 FSSAVSGQGVAD
-570 DDRAAG
+570 DSRAAS

>member
-1 MGRGFRSQ
+1 MTS
-9 GSVFLVFR
+9 
-17 PLLRSVLLHW
+17 
-27 VASGGDIVAYQD
+27 QD
-39 FNQSDRVRSI
+39 FNQTDRAASLK
-49 SALSGQTFD
+49 ALSDQCFD

-70 VARDAALRGLSVALI
+70 VARDAAMRGLSVALI

-96 RSSKMIHGGLRYLAA
+96 RSSKMIHGGLRYLVA

-140 VIPTGSVRSK
+140 VIPTSTVRSK
-150 LMLRG
+150 LILRG
-155 ALWAFERLGGVERA
+155 ALWAYERLGGVERA
-169 DYHEVWSKEELAE
+169 DYHEVWSKAELAE

-217 DHGATVVTYLAANH
+217 DHGATVATYLRATN
-231 IKQEQTF
+231 IRKEQTF
-238 IVDAAATLPGE
+238 SIDAASTLPGE
-249 SDEVS
+249 MSELTIS
-254 IRARAVVNAA
+254 ARAVVNAA

-269 QVCDLEEAQPPRLAL
+269 QVCDLEQPQPPRLAL

-289 LVFDHADLPVRNTVV
+289 LVFNHADLPVRHTVV

-323 IGTTDDYHAEH
+323 IGTTDDYHPEH
-334 EYWPPVTDQDVSYLL
+334 EYWPPVTDQDVRYLL
-349 STTQRAMPG
+349 ATTQRAMPE

-380 SERASKE
+380 SGRASKE

-416 ERIVDTVVENHG
+416 ERIVDTVIDNHG
-428 FATKPCATADVPLPG
+428 FTAKSCATAEVHLPG
-443 GDSIVLASDLE
+443 GDAVMLASDLT
-454 GFSDVQAERL
+454 GIGDIHAERL
-464 ARLYGAEAKCF
+464 ARLYGAEAPNLLG
-475 NAIAG
+475 NAG
-480 EEALV
+480 GDELV
-485 TAEAQQAVQK
+485 KAEVQQAVQK

-515 KDAGLPVLKHAAVA
+515 SGAGLPVLNGAAAA
-529 MADLLGWDDARSAME
+529 MAELLSWDDNRKAME
-544 IEDCREID
+544 IENCRDID

-558 FLSGVTVGGVAD
+558 FSSEVTGQGVAD
-570 DDRAAG
+570 DCRAAG

>member
-1 MGRGFRSQ
+1 MTATNFDQTDRKGA
-9 GSVFLVFR
+9 L
-17 PLLRSVLLHW
+17 
-27 VASGGDIVAYQD
+27 GGLTDQC
-39 FNQSDRVRSI
+39 
-49 SALSGQTFD
+49 FD

-70 VARDAALRGLSVALI
+70 VARDAAMRGLSVALV

-96 RSSKMIHGGLRYLAA
+96 RSSKMIHGGLRYLVA

-150 LMLRG
+150 LILRA
-155 ALWAFERLGGVERA
+155 ALWAYERLGGVERA
-169 DYHEVWSKEELAE
+169 DYHEVWSSDELAE

-217 DHGATVVTYLAANH
+217 DHGAVVATYLRATN
-231 IKQEQTF
+231 IRRDQTF
-238 IVDAAATLPGE
+238 SVETASTLPGE
-249 SDEVS
+249 NHEVT
-254 IRARAVVNAA
+254 INARAVVNAA

-269 QVCDLEEAQPPRLAL
+269 QVLDLEQPQAPRLAL

-289 LVFDHADLPVRNTVV
+289 LVFDHADVPVRNTVV

-323 IGTTDDYHAEH
+323 IGTTDDYHPEY

-349 STTQRAMPG
+349 AATHKAMPE
-358 ATLSPDRIVSV
+358 ASLSPDRIVSV
-369 WSGIRPLVGDG
+369 WSGIRPLVSDG
-380 SERASKE
+380 SGRASKE

-416 ERIVDTVVENHG
+416 ERIVDMVIENHG
-428 FATKPCATADVPLPG
+428 FSAKPCETADVPLPG
-443 GDSIVLASDLE
+443 GDAIVLASDLTE
-454 GFSDVQAERL
+454 VADAQAERL
-464 ARLYGAEAKCF
+464 ARLYGAEAPHLVDDTGEQAML
-475 NAIAG
+475 NA
-480 EEALV
+480 EV
-485 TAEAQQAVQK
+485 RQAVHR

-515 KDAGLPVLKHAAVA
+515 DGAGLPILNQAATE
-529 MADLLGWDDARSAME
+529 MAELLGWDDARKAME
-544 IEDCREID
+544 IENCREID
-552 RASRAG
+552 RASRADFQTG
-558 FLSGVTVGGVAD
+558 TIWQGAGD
-570 DDRAAG
+570 DCRAAG

>member
-1 MGRGFRSQ
+1 MS
-9 GSVFLVFR
+9 
-17 PLLRSVLLHW
+17 
-27 VASGGDIVAYQD
+27 
-39 FNQSDRVRSI
+39 VRSFD
-49 SALSGQTFD
+49 QTDREMSFRTLAHQCFD

-70 VARDAALRGLSVALI
+70 VARDAAMRGLSVALI

-96 RSSKMIHGGLRYLAA
+96 RSSKMIHGGLRYLVA

-150 LMLRG
+150 LILRA
-155 ALWAFERLGGVERA
+155 ALWAYERLGGVERA
-169 DYHEVWSKEELAE
+169 DYHEVWSKDELAE

-211 TVRSAI
+211 TVRSAMN
-217 DHGATVVTYLAANH
+217 HGATVATYLKATNIRKDQAFS
-231 IKQEQTF
+231 I
-238 IVDAAATLPGE
+238 DAASTLPGE
-249 SDEVS
+249 TRELTIS
-254 IRARAVVNAA
+254 ARAVVNAA

-269 QVCDLEEAQPPRLAL
+269 QVCGLENPQPPRLAL

-289 LVFDHADLPVRNTVV
+289 LVFNHTDLPVHNTVV

-323 IGTTDDYHAEH
+323 IGTTDDYHPEH
-334 EYWPPVTDQDVSYLL
+334 EYWPPVTEQDVNYLL
-349 STTQRAMPG
+349 ATTQRAMPE
-358 ATLSPDRIVSV
+358 AILSPDHIVSV

-380 SERASKE
+380 TGRDSKE

-416 ERIVDTVVENHG
+416 ERIVDTVVKNHD
-428 FATKPCATADVPLPG
+428 FAAKPCTTADVPLPG
-443 GDSIVLASDLE
+443 GDAQVLASDLA
-454 GFSDVQAERL
+454 GVSDVQAERL
-464 ARLYGAEAKCF
+464 ARLYGAEAPSLLGG
-475 NAIAG
+475 AG
-480 EEALV
+480 DNGLV
-485 TAEAQQAVQK
+485 KAEVQHAVQK

-515 KDAGLPVLKHAAVA
+515 EGAGLPVLHEAAAA
-529 MADLLGWDDARSAME
+529 MAELLGWDDNRKA
-544 IEDCREID
+544 IEVENCREID
-552 RASRAG
+552 RASRSG
-558 FLSGVTVGGVAD
+558 FSSITGQGVAD
-570 DDRAAG
+570 DCRAAG